1 MATEKAKAKAKP
13 SASKEF
19 VFEWE
24 GRDRAGKQVRGEIR
38 AAGENQVQAA
48 LRRQG
53 VIPLKVKKRR
63 TSAGRPIKPKDLA
76 IFTRQL
82 ATMMKAGVPLLQAF
96 DIVGRGNP
104 NPSVTRLLSDIRN
117 DVETGTSL
125 SAAFRK
131 YPLYFDNLYCNLVEA
146 GEAAGILDQLL
157 DRLAVY
163 MEKTEAMK
171 SKIKSALMYPI
182 SVLVVAFV
190 VTAVIMIFVVP
201 AFKEVFSNFGAD
213 LPGPTLAVIALSEF
227 FVAYWWAIFG
237 GIGGGLYFFMQAWR
251 RNQKMQHFMDRVLLK
266 LPIFGVL
273 VDKSC
278 IARWTRTLS
287 TMFAAG
293 VPLVEALDSVGGAA
307 GNSVYELATIKI
319 QQEVSTGTAL
329 TTAMTNANLFPS
341 MVLQM
346 CAIGEESGSI
356 DHMLGKAAD
365 FFESEVD
372 DMVAGISSLME
383 PIIIVILGTVIG
395 GIVVAMYLPI
405 FKLGQVV

>member
-1 MATEKAKAKAKP
+1 MATAKLKGT
-13 SASKEF
+13 KEF
-19 VFEWE
+19 VFEWQ
-24 GRDRAGKQVRGEIR
+24 GKDRNGKPVRGETR
-38 AAGENQVQAA
+38 AAGVNQVQAA

-53 VIPLKVKKRR
+53 VIPTKIKKRWMR
-63 TSAGRPIKPKDLA
+63 SGKSIKPKDLA

-104 NPSVTRLLSDIRN
+104 NPSVTRLLNDIRT

-131 YPLYFDNLYCNLVEA
+131 FPLYFDNLYCNLVEA
-146 GEAAGILDQLL
+146 GETAGILDQLL

-163 MEKTEAMK
+163 MEKTEAIK

-182 SVLVVAFV
+182 SVLIVAFV

-213 LPGPTLAVIALSEF
+213 LPAPTLAVIAISEI
-227 FVAYWWAIFG
+227 FVKYWWLIFG
-237 GIGGGLYFFMQAWR
+237 GIGGGFYFFMQAWR
-251 RNQKMQHFMDRVLLK
+251 RNKKMQQVMDRIMLK
-266 LPIFGVL
+266 MPIFGTL

-307 GNSVYELATIKI
+307 GNWVYESATIKI

-329 TTAMTNANLFPS
+329 TVAMTNANLFPS

-346 CAIGEESGSI
+346 CSIGEESGSL

-365 FFESEVD
+365 FYEAEVD

>member
-1 MATEKAKAKAKP
+1 MATTAKSKNT
-13 SASKEF
+13 KEF

-24 GRDRAGKQVRGEIR
+24 GKDRNGKQVRGETR
-38 AAGENQVQAA
+38 ASGENQVQSM

-53 VIPLKVKKRR
+53 VTPVKIKRR
-63 TSAGRPIKPKDLA
+63 RMSAGSSIKPKDMA

-104 NPSVTRLLSDIRN
+104 NPRVTKLLNDIRT

-125 SAAFRK
+125 SVAFRK

-163 MEKTEAMK
+163 MEKTEAIK

-190 VTAVIMIFVVP
+190 VVAVIMIFVIP
-201 AFKEVFSNFGAD
+201 AFKEVFSSFGAD
-213 LPGPTLAVIALSEF
+213 LPAPTLVVIAISEF
-227 FVAYWWAIFG
+227 FVSYWWLIFG
-237 GIGGGLYFFMQAWR
+237 GLIGGFYFFMQAWR
-251 RNQKMQHFMDRVLLK
+251 RNEKMQHFMDRLMLK
-266 LPIFGVL
+266 LPIFGTL
-273 VDKSC
+273 VEKSC
-278 IARWTRTLS
+278 IARWTRTLA

-307 GNSVYELATIKI
+307 GNSVFTRATVKI

-329 TTAMTNANLFPS
+329 TVAMTNANLFPS

-365 FFESEVD
+365 FYEAEVD

-383 PIIIVILGTVIG
+383 PIIIVVLGVIIG
-395 GIVVAMYLPI
+395 GIVVSMYLPI
-405 FKLGQVV
+405 FKIGQVV

>member
-1 MATEKAKAKAKP
+1 MATEKTKAT
-13 SASKEF
+13 KEF

-24 GRDRAGKQVRGEIR
+24 GKDRNGKQVRGESR
-38 AAGENQVQAA
+38 AAGENQVQST

-53 VIPLKVKKRR
+53 IMPLKIKKRR
-63 TSAGRPIKPKDLA
+63 MSAGKAIRPKDMA

-104 NPSVTRLLSDIRN
+104 NPSVTRLLNDIRN

-125 SAAFRK
+125 SVAFRK

-213 LPGPTLAVIALSEF
+213 LPGPTLAVIAMSEI
-227 FVAYWWAIFG
+227 FVQYWWLIFG
-237 GIGGGLYFFMQAWR
+237 GIGGTIYFFMQAWR
-251 RNQKMQHFMDRVLLK
+251 RNKKMQLIMDRIMLK

-293 VPLVEALDSVGGAA
+293 VPLVEALDSVGGAS
-307 GNSVYELATIKI
+307 GNSVYELATVKI

-329 TTAMTNANLFPS
+329 TQAMTNVNLFPS

-356 DHMLGKAAD
+356 DHMLGKSAD
-365 FFESEVD
+365 FYEAEVD

>member
-1 MATEKAKAKAKP
+1 MATGQIKGT
-13 SASKEF
+13 KEF
-19 VFEWE
+19 VFEWQ
-24 GRDRAGKQVRGEIR
+24 GKDRNGKVVRGETR

-53 VIPLKVKKRR
+53 VMATTIKKRR
-63 TSAGRPIKPKDLA
+63 MRMGKSIKPKDLA

-104 NPSVTRLLSDIRN
+104 NPSVTKLLNDIRT

-131 YPLYFDNLYCNLVEA
+131 FPMHFDNLYCNLIEA
-146 GEAAGILDQLL
+146 GESAGILDQLL

-163 MEKTEAMK
+163 MEKTEAIK

-182 SVLVVAFV
+182 SVLIVAFV

-213 LPGPTLAVIALSEF
+213 LPGPTLAVIAISEV
-227 FVAYWWAIFG
+227 FVSYWWLIFG
-237 GIGGGLYFFMQAWR
+237 GLGGGFYFFMQAWK
-251 RNQKMQHFMDRVLLK
+251 RNEKMQHVMDRLMLK
-266 LPIFGVL
+266 MPIFGTL

-293 VPLVEALDSVGGAA
+293 VPLVEALDSVGGAS
-307 GNSVYELATIKI
+307 GNYVYQSATTKI

-329 TTAMTNANLFPS
+329 TVAMTNANLFPS

-346 CAIGEESGSI
+346 CSIGEESGSI

-365 FFESEVD
+365 FYEAEVD

>member
-1 MATEKAKAKAKP
+1 MATAKLKGT
-13 SASKEF
+13 KEF
-19 VFEWE
+19 IFEWQ
-24 GRDRAGKQVRGEIR
+24 GKDRNGKQVRGETR
-38 AAGENQVQAA
+38 AGGENQVKAA

-53 VIPLKVKKRR
+53 VMPTKIKKRR
-63 TSAGRPIKPKDLA
+63 MGGGKSIKPKDMA

-104 NPSVTRLLSDIRN
+104 NANVTKLLNDIRT

-125 SAAFRK
+125 SVAFRK
-131 YPLYFDNLYCNLVEA
+131 YPLYFDNLYCNLIEA
-146 GEAAGILDQLL
+146 GESAGILDQLL

-163 MEKTEAMK
+163 MEKTEAIK

-182 SVLVVAFV
+182 SVLIVAFV

-213 LPGPTLAVIALSEF
+213 LPGPTLAVIAISEI
-227 FVAYWWAIFG
+227 FVNYWWLIFG
-237 GIGGGLYFFMQAWR
+237 GLFGGFYFFMQAWR
-251 RNQKMQHFMDRVLLK
+251 RNVKMQHVMDRIMLK
-266 LPIFGVL
+266 MPIFGTL

-278 IARWTRTLS
+278 VARWTRTLS

-307 GNSVYELATIKI
+307 GNSVYEIATKKI

-329 TTAMTNANLFPS
+329 TVAMTNTNLFPS

-346 CAIGEESGSI
+346 CSIGEESGSI

-365 FFESEVD
+365 FYEAEVD

>member
-1 MATEKAKAKAKP
+1 MATATSK
-13 SASKEF
+13 SVKEF

-24 GRDRAGKQVRGEIR
+24 GKDRNGKQVKGETR
-38 AAGENQVQAA
+38 AAGENHVVSA

-53 VIPLKVKKRR
+53 VLPTKIRKRKMR
-63 TSAGRPIKPKDLA
+63 AGKSIKPKDMA

-96 DIVGRGNP
+96 DIVGRGNS
-104 NPSVTRLLSDIRN
+104 NSSVTKLLNDIRT

-131 YPLYFDNLYCNLVEA
+131 FPMYFDSLYCNLVEA
-146 GEAAGILDQLL
+146 GEAAGILEQLL

-163 MEKTEAMK
+163 MEKTEGLK

-190 VTAVIMIFVVP
+190 VTSVIMIFVVP
-201 AFKEVFSNFGAD
+201 AFKEVFANFGAD
-213 LPGPTLAVIALSEF
+213 LPAPTLFVIAMSEF
-227 FVAYWWAIFG
+227 FVKYWWLIFAG
-237 GIGGGLYFFMQAWR
+237 MGGGFYFFMQAWR
-251 RNQKMQHFMDRVLLK
+251 RSEKVQMFMDRLLLK
-266 LPIFGVL
+266 LPIFGTLIEKAV
-273 VDKSC
+273 

-307 GNSVYELATIKI
+307 GNSLYLKATEKI
-319 QQEVSTGTAL
+319 QQEVSTGTSL
-329 TTAMTNANLFPS
+329 TTAMGNANLFPT

-365 FFESEVD
+365 FYEAEVD
-372 DMVAGISSLME
+372 DMVAGLSSLME
-383 PIIIVILGTVIG
+383 PIIIVFLGGLIG

>member
-1 MATEKAKAKAKP
+1 MATEKTKAT
-13 SASKEF
+13 KEF

-24 GRDRAGKQVRGEIR
+24 GKDRNGKQVRGESR
-38 AAGENQVQAA
+38 AAGENQVQST

-53 VIPLKVKKRR
+53 IMPLKNKKRR
-63 TSAGRPIKPKDLA
+63 MSAGKAIRPKDMA

-104 NPSVTRLLSDIRN
+104 NPRVTRLLNDIRS

-125 SAAFRK
+125 SVAFRK

-213 LPGPTLAVIALSEF
+213 LPGPTLVVIAMSEI
-227 FVAYWWAIFG
+227 FVQYWWLIFG
-237 GIGGGLYFFMQAWR
+237 GIGGTIYFFMQAWR
-251 RNQKMQHFMDRVLLK
+251 RNKKMQLIMDRIMLK

-293 VPLVEALDSVGGAA
+293 VPLVEALDSVGGAS

-329 TTAMTNANLFPS
+329 TQAMTNVNLFPS

-356 DHMLGKAAD
+356 DHMLGKSAD
-365 FFESEVD
+365 FYEAEVD

>member
-1 MATEKAKAKAKP
+1 M
-13 SASKEF
+13 
-19 VFEWE
+19 VYEWE
-24 GRDRAGKQVRGEIR
+24 GKDRNGKQVRGEIR
-38 AAGENQVQAA
+38 AGGENQVQAA

-53 VIPLKVKKRR
+53 VMPTKIKKRR
-63 TSAGRPIKPKDLA
+63 MSAGKAIKPKDMA

-104 NPSVTRLLSDIRN
+104 NPSVTRLLNDIRT

-125 SAAFRK
+125 STAFRK

-182 SVLVVAFV
+182 SVLIVAFV

-201 AFKEVFSNFGAD
+201 SFKEVFTSFGAD
-213 LPGPTLAVIALSEF
+213 LPAPTLMVIAMSEF
-227 FVAYWWAIFG
+227 FVKFWWLIFG
-237 GIGGGLYFFMQAWR
+237 GLGGGFYFFMQAWQ
-251 RNQKMQHFMDRVLLK
+251 RNQKVQIFMDKLMLK

-273 VDKSC
+273 VEKSS

-307 GNSVYELATIKI
+307 GNWVFESATIKI

-329 TTAMTNANLFPS
+329 TAAMTNANLFPS

-365 FFESEVD
+365 FYEAEVD

>member
-1 MATEKAKAKAKP
+1 MATTKTAANSDA
-13 SASKEF
+13 

-24 GRDRAGKQVRGEIR
+24 GKDRNGKQVRGELR
-38 AAGENQVQAA
+38 AAGENQVKAS

-53 VIPLKVKKRR
+53 VIPTKIKKRR
-63 TSAGRPIKPKDLA
+63 MSAGKAIKPKDLA

-104 NPSVTRLLSDIRN
+104 NPRVTKLLNDIRS

-125 SAAFRK
+125 SVAFRK
-131 YPLYFDNLYCNLVEA
+131 FPLYFDALYCNLVEA
-146 GEAAGILDQLL
+146 GESAGILDQLL

-163 MEKTEAMK
+163 MEKTEAIK

-190 VTAVIMIFVVP
+190 VVAVIMIFVIP
-201 AFKEVFSNFGAD
+201 SFKEVFKSFGGE
-213 LPGPTLAVIALSEF
+213 LPMPTLVVIAMSEYF
-227 FVAYWWAIFG
+227 IQYWYLIFG
-237 GIGGGLYFFMQAWR
+237 GLFGGFYFFFQSWKRNKKMQA
-251 RNQKMQHFMDRVLLK
+251 FMDRVMLK

-273 VDKSC
+273 VEKSC

-293 VPLVEALDSVGGAA
+293 VPLVEALDSVGGAS
-307 GNSVYELATIKI
+307 GNDVFASATLKI

-329 TTAMTNANLFPS
+329 TAAMTNANLFPS

-365 FFESEVD
+365 FYEAEVD

-383 PIIIVILGTVIG
+383 PIIIVILGGLIG

>member
-1 MATEKAKAKAKP
+1 MATDKSKDAKEAM
-13 SASKEF
+13 
-19 VFEWE
+19 FEWE
-24 GRDRAGKQVRGEIR
+24 GKDRNGKQVRGETR
-38 AAGENQVQAA
+38 AVSEIQVRAA

-53 VIPLKVKKRR
+53 VTATRIKKRR
-63 TSAGRPIKPKDLA
+63 MSSGKAVRPKDLA

-104 NPSVTRLLSDIRN
+104 NPSVTRLLYDIRT

-125 SAAFRK
+125 NVAFRK
-131 YPLYFDNLYCNLVEA
+131 YPRYFDDLYCNLVEA

-182 SVLVVAFV
+182 SVLIVAFV

-201 AFKEVFSNFGAD
+201 AFKEVFANFGAD
-213 LPGPTLAVIALSEF
+213 LPGPTLFVIALSEI
-227 FVAYWWAIFG
+227 FVQYWWLIFG
-237 GIGGGLYFFMQAWR
+237 GLFGGFYFFMQAWR
-251 RNQKMQHFMDRVLLK
+251 RSKAMQMVMDRVLLRM
-266 LPIFGVL
+266 PIFGTL
-273 VDKSC
+273 VEKSC
-278 IARWTRTLS
+278 VARWTRTLA

-293 VPLVEALDSVGGAA
+293 VPLVEALNSVGGAA
-307 GNSVYELATIKI
+307 GNSVYTAATVKI

-329 TTAMTNANLFPS
+329 TEAMTNVKLFPS

-346 CAIGEESGSI
+346 CAIGEESGSV

-365 FFESEVD
+365 FFEAEVD

-383 PIIIVILGTVIG
+383 PIIIVVLGTVIG

>member
-1 MATEKAKAKAKP
+1 MATEKSKT
-13 SASKEF
+13 KEF

-24 GRDRAGKQVRGEIR
+24 GKDRNGKQVRGEMR
-38 AAGENQVQAA
+38 AGGENQVQAA

-53 VIPLKVKKRR
+53 VVQLKIKKRR
-63 TSAGRPIKPKDLA
+63 MSAGRSIKPKDMA

-104 NPSVTRLLSDIRN
+104 NPSVTRLLNDIRT

-125 SAAFRK
+125 SVAFRK
-131 YPLYFDNLYCNLVEA
+131 YPRYFDNLYCNLVEA

-213 LPGPTLAVIALSEF
+213 LPAPTLAVIAISEI
-227 FVAYWWAIFG
+227 FVSYWWLIFG
-237 GIGGGLYFFMQAWR
+237 GLGGGLYFFFQAWR
-251 RNQKMQHFMDRVLLK
+251 RNQKMQQFMDRLLLK
-266 LPIFGVL
+266 MPIFGTL

-278 IARWTRTLS
+278 VARWTRTLS

-293 VPLVEALDSVGGAA
+293 VPLVEALDSVGGAS
-307 GNSVYELATIKI
+307 GNWVYESATIKI

-329 TTAMTNANLFPS
+329 TAAMTNANLFPS

-365 FFESEVD
+365 FYEAEVD

>member
-1 MATEKAKAKAKP
+1 MATAAPKG
-13 SASKEF
+13 STDF

-24 GRDRAGKQVRGEIR
+24 GKDRNGKQVRGEIR
-38 AAGENQVQAA
+38 AGGENQVKAS

-53 VIPLKVKKRR
+53 VLPSKIKKRR
-63 TSAGRPIKPKDLA
+63 MRSGKSIKPKDMA

-104 NPSVTRLLSDIRN
+104 NISVTKLLSDIRN

-125 SAAFRK
+125 SVAFRK
-131 YPLYFDNLYCNLVEA
+131 FPLYFDNLYCNLIEA

-163 MEKTEAMK
+163 MEKTEAIK

-182 SVLVVAFV
+182 SVLIVAFV

-213 LPGPTLAVIALSEF
+213 LPAPTLAVIAISEI
-227 FVAYWWAIFG
+227 FVKYWWLIFG
-237 GIGGGLYFFMQAWR
+237 SIGGGFYFFMQAWR
-251 RNQKMQHFMDRVLLK
+251 RNEKMQHVMDRIMLK
-266 LPIFGVL
+266 MPIFGVL

-278 IARWTRTLS
+278 VARWTRTLS

-293 VPLVEALDSVGGAA
+293 VPLVEALDSVGGAS
-307 GNSVYELATIKI
+307 GNSVYTLATKKI

-329 TTAMTNANLFPS
+329 TVAMTNANLFPS

-346 CAIGEESGSI
+346 CSIGEESGSI

-365 FFESEVD
+365 FYEAEVD

>member
-1 MATEKAKAKAKP
+1 MATAK
-13 SASKEF
+13 SKGIPET

-24 GRDRAGKQVRGEIR
+24 GKDRNGKQVRGESR
-38 AAGENQVQAA
+38 AIGVNQVQAT

-53 VIPLKVKKRR
+53 VTPTKIKKRR
-63 TSAGRPIKPKDLA
+63 MSGGSSIKPKDMA

-104 NPSVTRLLSDIRN
+104 NPRVTKLLSDIRT

-125 SAAFRK
+125 SVAFRK

-146 GEAAGILDQLL
+146 GESAGILDQLL

-163 MEKTEAMK
+163 MEKTEAIK

-182 SVLVVAFV
+182 TVLIVAFV
-190 VTAVIMIFVVP
+190 VVAVIMIFVIP
-201 AFKEVFSNFGAD
+201 AFKEVFSNFGGE
-213 LPGPTLAVIALSEF
+213 LPVPTLIVIAMSEF
-227 FVAYWWAIFG
+227 FVKYWYLIFG
-237 GIGGGLYFFMQAWR
+237 GLGGGVYFFMESWK
-251 RNQKMQHFMDRVLLK
+251 RNEKMQNVMDRVMLK

-273 VDKSC
+273 VEKSC

-293 VPLVEALDSVGGAA
+293 VPLVEALDSVGGAS
-307 GNSVYELATIKI
+307 GNSVFERATTKI
-319 QQEVSTGTAL
+319 QHEVSTGTAL
-329 TTAMTNANLFPS
+329 TVAMTNVNLFPS

-365 FFESEVD
+365 FYEAEVD

-383 PIIIVILGTVIG
+383 PIIIVILGTIIG

-405 FKLGQVV
+405 FKIGAVV

>member
-1 MATEKAKAKAKP
+1 MATAKAKTA
-13 SASKEF
+13 KEF

-24 GRDRAGKQVRGEIR
+24 GKDRNGKQVRGETR
-38 AAGENQVQAA
+38 GGGENQVRSA

-53 VIPLKVKKRR
+53 VIPSKLKKRR
-63 TSAGRPIKPKDLA
+63 MSSGTRIKPKDLA

-104 NPSVTRLLSDIRN
+104 NPRVTKLLNDIRT

-125 SAAFRK
+125 SVAFRK
-131 YPLYFDNLYCNLVEA
+131 FPLYFDNLYCNLVEA
-146 GEAAGILDQLL
+146 GESAGILDQLL

-163 MEKTEAMK
+163 MEKTEAIK

-182 SVLVVAFV
+182 TVLIVAFV
-190 VTAVIMIFVVP
+190 VVAIIMIFVIP
-201 AFKEVFSNFGAD
+201 SFKEVFTSFGGE
-213 LPGPTLAVIALSEF
+213 LPMPTLMVIAMSEF
-227 FVAYWWAIFG
+227 FIKYWYLIFG
-237 GIGGGLYFFMQAWR
+237 GIGGGVYFFMEAWK
-251 RNQKMQHFMDRVLLK
+251 RNEKMQMVMDRIMLK
-266 LPIFGVL
+266 LPIFGTL

-307 GNSVYELATIKI
+307 GNSVYSAATVKI
-319 QQEVSTGTAL
+319 QHEVSTGTAL
-329 TTAMTNANLFPS
+329 TAAMTNANLFPS

-346 CAIGEESGSI
+346 CSIGEESGSI

-365 FFESEVD
+365 FYEAEVD

-383 PIIIVILGTVIG
+383 PIIIVVLGTVIG

>member
-1 MATEKAKAKAKP
+1 MATAVSKGI
-13 SASKEF
+13 KEF

-24 GRDRAGKQVRGEIR
+24 GKDRAGKQVRGEIR
-38 AAGENQVQAA
+38 AAGESQVKAS

-53 VIPLKVKKRR
+53 VLPSKIKKRR
-63 TSAGRPIKPKDLA
+63 MRAGKSIKPRDIA

-82 ATMMKAGVPLLQAF
+82 ATMMKAGVPLLQSF

-104 NPSVTRLLSDIRN
+104 NVSVTKLLNDVRT

-131 YPLYFDNLYCNLVEA
+131 YPMYFNALYCNLVEA
-146 GEAAGILDQLL
+146 GEAAGILESLL

-163 MEKTEAMK
+163 MEKTEAIK

-182 SVLVVAFV
+182 SVVVVAFV
-190 VTAVIMIFVVP
+190 VVAVIMIFVIP
-201 AFKEVFSNFGAD
+201 AFKEVFSSFGAD
-213 LPGPTLAVIALSEF
+213 LPAPTLFVIAISEF
-227 FVAYWWAIFG
+227 FVSYWWLIFG
-237 GIGGGLYFFMQAWR
+237 GIGGGLYFFMQAWKR
-251 RNQKMQHFMDRVLLK
+251 SEKMQKVMDRLLLK
-266 LPIFGVL
+266 MPVFGTL
-273 VDKSC
+273 IEKSV

-293 VPLVEALDSVGGAA
+293 VPLVEALDSVGGAS
-307 GNSVYELATIKI
+307 GNSLYADATEKI
-319 QQEVSTGTAL
+319 QQEVSTGTSL
-329 TTAMTNANLFPS
+329 TAAMTNANLFPT

-346 CAIGEESGSI
+346 CAIGEESGSV

-365 FFESEVD
+365 FYEAEVD
-372 DMVAGISSLME
+372 EIVAGLSSLME
-383 PIIIVILGTVIG
+383 PIIIVFLGTLIG
-395 GIVVAMYLPI
+395 GIVVSMYLPI

>member
-1 MATEKAKAKAKP
+1 MATA
-13 SASKEF
+13 ASKGFQEF

-24 GRDRAGKQVRGEIR
+24 GKDRSGKQVRGEVR
-38 AAGENQVQAA
+38 ASGENQVKAS

-53 VIPLKVKKRR
+53 VLATRIKKRR
-63 TSAGRPIKPKDLA
+63 MRSGKSIKPRDIA

-82 ATMMKAGVPLLQAF
+82 ATMMKAGVPLLQSF

-104 NPSVTRLLSDIRN
+104 NGSVTKLLNDVRT

-131 YPLYFDNLYCNLVEA
+131 YPLYFNALYCNLVEA
-146 GEAAGILDQLL
+146 GEAAGILESLL

-163 MEKTEAMK
+163 MEKTEAIK

-182 SVLVVAFV
+182 SVVVVAFV
-190 VTAVIMIFVVP
+190 VVAVIMIFVIP
-201 AFKEVFSNFGAD
+201 AFKSVFSSFGAD
-213 LPGPTLAVIALSEF
+213 LPAPTLFVIAISEF
-227 FVAYWWAIFG
+227 FVAYWWLIFG

-251 RNQKMQHFMDRVLLK
+251 RNEKMQKVMDRLLLK
-266 LPIFGVL
+266 VPVFGPL
-273 VDKSC
+273 IEKSC

-293 VPLVEALDSVGGAA
+293 VPLVEALDSVGGAS
-307 GNSVYELATIKI
+307 GNSLYADATEKI
-319 QQEVSTGTAL
+319 QQEVSTGTSL
-329 TTAMTNANLFPS
+329 TAAMGNANLFPT

-346 CAIGEESGSI
+346 CAIGEESGSV

-365 FFESEVD
+365 FYEAEVD
-372 DMVAGISSLME
+372 EMVAGLSSLME
-383 PIIIVILGTVIG
+383 PIIIVFLGTLIG
-395 GIVVAMYLPI
+395 GIVVSMYLPI